1 MYTLGKC
8 PQCNAQI
15 AVQDVSGRWNSFK
28 PNYAEANLIYE
39 DGHDLRTTICKDC
52 LEHPDFDKLIE
63 SITAKGSQA
72 ATQKTLD
79 RIKDRGLPVSIAR
92 VK

>member
-8 PQCNAQI
+8 PQCNIQI

-28 PNYAEANLIYE
+28 PNYAEANLFYA
-39 DGHDLRTTICKDC
+39 DGHELRTTICKDC
-52 LEHPDFDKLIE
+52 LENPDFKKLID
-63 SITAKGSQA
+63 SITAEGSQA
-72 ATQKTLD
+72 ASRKSLD
-79 RIKDRGLPVSIAR
+79 RIKDRGLPVSILR